1 MFSCELTREMKLCRR
16 CYSCSVPISLQG
28 AASNRN
34 VHFYRVTRE
43 EEESRRISGF
53 MLTRPSSATTPTCQ
67 VFLPRELSSRQTGS
81 PRRRHGS
88 QRQQQAAVG
97 GRPSPPGLQQKPL
110 GQVHRA
116 VLRKRAHRLC
126 HPHLV
131 KLHSFNKN
139 DLLKSM
145 REWMLRLFW
154 RIWHMDL
161 VQSAV
166 LYGVMTL
173 VSTYLVAF
181 AYKNVKFV
189 LKHKVAQKR
198 EDAVSK
204 EVTRKLSEAD
214 NRKMS
219 RKEKDERILWK
230 KNEVADYEAT
240 TFSIFYNN
248 TLFLVLVIVASFFL
262 LKNFNP
268 TVYPFSH
275 KSLGPFPHARSH
287 RTAVRCVDALNV
299 IKSWKRR

>member
-1 MFSCELTREMKLCRR
+1 MAPKGGSKQQSEEDLLLQDFS
-16 CYSCSVPISLQG
+16 
-28 AASNRN
+28 RN
-34 VHFYRVTRE
+34 L
-43 EEESRRISGF
+43 SAK
-53 MLTRPSSATTPTCQ
+53 SSA
-67 VFLPRELSSRQTGS
+67 
-81 PRRRHGS
+81 
-88 QRQQQAAVG
+88 
-97 GRPSPPGLQQKPL
+97 
-110 GQVHRA
+110 
-116 VLRKRAHRLC
+116 
-126 HPHLV
+126 
-131 KLHSFNKN
+131 
-139 DLLKSM
+139 
-145 REWMLRLFW
+145 LFFGNAFIVSAIPIWLYW

-166 LYGVMTL
+166 LYSVMTL

-248 TLFLVLVIVASFFL
+248 TLFLVLVIVASFFI

-268 TVYPFSH
+268 TVYSSRVHLPLACCCMFCKATSTNLEGRGGAGVH
-275 KSLGPFPHARSH
+275 LHSDPDCLHLSVLSLIAPRSLRFILWCVIHLPSLGD
-287 RTAVRCVDALNV
+287 TE
-299 IKSWKRR
+299 

>member
-1 MFSCELTREMKLCRR
+1 
-16 CYSCSVPISLQG
+16 
-28 AASNRN
+28 
-34 VHFYRVTRE
+34 
-43 EEESRRISGF
+43 
-53 MLTRPSSATTPTCQ
+53 
-67 VFLPRELSSRQTGS
+67 GS
-81 PRRRHGS
+81 PCPGPGRL
-88 QRQQQAAVG
+88 QADPRWG
-97 GRPSPPGLQQKPL
+97 YL
-110 GQVHRA
+110 GDLRA
-116 VLRKRAHRLC
+116 VLDPVSK
-126 HPHLV
+126 PV
-131 KLHSFNKN
+131 
-139 DLLKSM
+139 LLGAAG
-145 REWMLRLFW
+145 LYW

-166 LYGVMTL
+166 LYSVMTL
-173 VSTYLVAF
+173 ISTYLVAF

-248 TLFLVLVIVASFFL
+248 TLFLVLVIIASFFV

-268 TVYPFSH
+268 TVNYILSI
-275 KSLGPFPHARSH
+275 SASSGLI
-287 RTAVRCVDALNV
+287 ALLSTGS
-299 IKSWKRR
+299 K